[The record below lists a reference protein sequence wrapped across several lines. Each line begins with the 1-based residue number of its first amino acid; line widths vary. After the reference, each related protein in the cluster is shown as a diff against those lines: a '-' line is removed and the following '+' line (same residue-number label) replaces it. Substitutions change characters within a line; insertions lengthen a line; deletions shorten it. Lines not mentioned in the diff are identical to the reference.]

1 MATQRY
7 KWVGLA
13 HHCHVPSACVCC
25 VLVHTFHLPVCAP
38 IWIFNVTLISIPT
51 ICIALFASFSYKHT
65 ITIIPCLTNGVN
77 QAWHHPLLCSW
88 HPLLAVWQVFCRL
101 KPNIR
106 PSWSDA
112 PEQDRREAMLS
123 GSGFG
128 AMKIYRK
135 WQIVFFMLGRFMS
148 IMWLGESELSLLS
161 MFTRTKNRSIG
172 GWFTIKTTL
181 GQQYV

>member
-1 MATQRY
+1 MWNVCIQKIKSASSEAHCKQDWRYPDTHTKFDIPGHGMATQRY

-38 IWIFNVTLISIPT
+38 IWIFNVILISIPT
-51 ICIALFASFSYKHT
+51 IFIALFASFSYKHT

-106 PSWSDA
+106 PSWSGA

-135 WQIVFFMLGRFMS
+135 WQIVF
-148 IMWLGESELSLLS
+148 SL
-161 MFTRTKNRSIG
+161 KC
-172 GWFTIKTTL
+172 
-181 GQQYV
+181 Y